1 MPPNDNT
8 RSILTEIAVSGMKFH
23 FKVSFFSF
31 VQTAKVLF
39 ISLFML
45 SVRQL
50 MSGSAST
57 SPAL

>member
-1 MPPNDNT
+1 MPPADNT
-8 RSILTEIAVSGMKFH
+8 RPFPTQTAVSGMKFH
-23 FKVSFFSF
+23 LKVSFFSF

-50 MSGSAST
+50 MGGNAST